1 MPLLTRKKVLT
12 IDRNATTALPSTLD
26 TVAYAENITI
36 DASATADVERIDRNF
51 ALGTLSAIKD
61 LAGQKA
67 VEFAFGVEMK
77 GSNTPAA
84 EPEWS
89 KLLEG
94 CGFRAEAI
102 VKATFGSGAGTLRH
116 GELVTFSAGGTA
128 TVVSD
133 THDGS
138 TTMYLYAFS
147 GTAAAGAQTFLGE
160 DSGAT
165 GTLSTGTT
173 GAGWAWWPVSSV
185 TKSILFNASGLTTSL
200 AVGDLIEGVSSGAR
214 GIVTTAATAVA
225 SAIAISYSPVR
236 GSFLFNEVM
245 SVISGTPDLDIG
257 TLHLTDAEE
266 QFVLSPPLAMK
277 LFTDGKAMTGN
288 GCRGNVSFNFEV
300 NRPVRMDFTFRGQ
313 LASTADTPLLTGI
326 DYANV
331 DPPLWETS
339 AIGFARNETAA
350 EDAIEDEIEPCMT
363 AMSVDIG
370 NQSADRKCAGATDG
384 LLEVLTSARDGSG
397 SMTVEDTLESDIG
410 WITRIQDNET
420 VRLRVTVGGTA
431 GNKFTFSMPGIQFTG
446 HSEGDTDGIVT
457 QDMAFRLT
465 GGNLHDLTSNV
476 RLSATGGDNEL
487 VIIYHTS

>member
-36 DASATADVERIDRNF
+36 DASATADVERIGRNF

-94 CGFRAEAI
+94 CGFRAESI
-102 VKATFGSGAGTLRH
+102 VKATLSASSGTLRH
-116 GELVTFSAGGTA
+116 GEKITVTGAGGSTA

-133 THDGS
+133 THEGAAEL
-138 TTMYLYAFS
+138 YLYES
-147 GTAAAGAQTFLGE
+147 IGTVASPYTYVGE

-165 GTLSTGTT
+165 GTFSSATS

-185 TKSILFNASGLTTSL
+185 TKTILFNGTGLTVGL
-200 AVGDLIEGVSSGAR
+200 VVGDLIEGAGSGAR
-214 GIVTTAATAVA
+214 GIVTATA
-225 SAIAISYSPVR
+225 SISTDTVVSYAPVR
-236 GSFLFNEVM
+236 GTFAATDVM
-245 SVISGTPDLDIG
+245 SRISGTVVGIG
-257 TLHLTDAEE
+257 TLHATDVEE
-266 QFVLSPPLAMK
+266 QYTLSPPLAMK

-288 GCRGNVSFNFEV
+288 LCRGNVSFNFEV

-339 AIGFARNETAA
+339 AIGFAQNETAA
-350 EDAIEDEIEPCMT
+350 EAQLVDEIEPCMT
-363 AMSVDIG
+363 AMTVDIG

>member
-12 IDRNATTALPSTLD
+12 IDRNATTALPTTLD

-138 TTMYLYAFS
+138 TVLYLYAFS
-147 GTAAAGAQTFLGE
+147 GTAAASTQTFLGQ

-165 GTLSTGTT
+165 GTLSSGTT
-173 GAGWAWWPVSSV
+173 GAGWAWWPVSTV
-185 TKSILFNASGLTTSL
+185 TKSILFATGGPTIALS
-200 AVGDLIEGVSSGAR
+200 AGDLIEGAGSGAR
-214 GIVTTAATAVA
+214 GIVTEDASIAALTV
-225 SAIAISYSPVR
+225 SYAPVR
-236 GSFLFNEVM
+236 GTFAAGDVM
-245 SVISGTPDLDIG
+245 SRISGTPASCG
-257 TLHLTDAEE
+257 TLHASNVQE
-266 QFVLSPPLAMK
+266 QFTLSPPLAMK

-288 GCRGNVSFNFEV
+288 LCRGNVAFNFEV

-339 AIGFARNETAA
+339 AIGFAQNETAA

-370 NQSADRKCAGATDG
+370 NQSADRKCAGAADG

-420 VRLRVTVGGTA
+420 VRLRVTVGGTV

-487 VIIYHTS
+487 VIIYHTA